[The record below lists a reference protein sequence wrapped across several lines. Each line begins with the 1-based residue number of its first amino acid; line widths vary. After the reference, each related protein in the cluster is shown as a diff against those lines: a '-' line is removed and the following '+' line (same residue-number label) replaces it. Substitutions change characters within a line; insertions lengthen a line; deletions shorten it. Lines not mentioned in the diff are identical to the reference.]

1 MGLGGAELYSSSVD
15 TRISV
20 RPAPAGSALAIPIG
34 GIIGIVL
41 GILLLLLLCA
51 LCIFFFF
58 CWPGMKKKQKK
69 EVEDNLPDNKHPS
82 DPNQVLTQY

>member
-69 EVEDNLPDNKHPS
+69 EVEDNASALRRMKS
-82 DPNQVLTQY
+82 I